1 MLSMKQKKTMVIKI
15 FYCIPFEKLSK
26 KINKKYDLI
35 CSFEVIEHLRNPM
48 EFWNF
53 ASSNLKKNGEIV
65 LSTPNGNLIPKNE
78 WYSELPPIHYSLFKE
93 KTFKILR
100 KKLPVK
106 FYNKYQFSY
115 NIFYKKNVSI

>member
-1 MLSMKQKKTMVIKI
+1 
-15 FYCIPFEKLSK
+15 
-26 KINKKYDLI
+26 
-35 CSFEVIEHLRNPM
+35 M

-65 LSTPNGNLIPKNE
+65 STPNGNLIPKNE

-100 KKLPVK
+100 KKLPSK
-106 FYNKYQFSY
+106 NFIININLH
-115 NIFYKKNVSI
+115 NIFFIRKMFPI

>member
-1 MLSMKQKKTMVIKI
+1 
-15 FYCIPFEKLSK
+15 
-26 KINKKYDLI
+26 
-35 CSFEVIEHLRNPM
+35 M

-100 KKLPVK
+100 KKNYRVK

-115 NIFYKKNVSI
+115 NIFFIRKMFQFKLSNLRTSFFKRKLRNNFILVQIPHKNFIIL